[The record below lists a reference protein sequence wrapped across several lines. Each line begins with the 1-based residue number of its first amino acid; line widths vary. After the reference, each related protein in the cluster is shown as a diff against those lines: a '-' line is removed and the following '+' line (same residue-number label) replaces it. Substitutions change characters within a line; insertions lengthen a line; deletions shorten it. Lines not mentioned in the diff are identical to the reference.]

1 MSVEVRVI
9 PHRAQHV
16 VGYDYVDG
24 WIESAGCGGAL
35 TTVKA
40 RPSSGPIDR
49 EVALLQAEI
58 DVLRMMVLRLAG
70 GK

>member
-1 MSVEVRVI
+1 MNVEVRVI

-24 WIESAGCGGAL
+24 WIENACFAGAV

-40 RPSSGPIDR
+40 RASNGPIDR

-70 GK
+70 GE